1 MKWYKIAN
9 KIDPKELAMGIK
21 VEKEHLDVYK
31 EIKKIL
37 GKDTPWTL
45 DEFTEKIAKAHLK
58 EIKNYYTLLKKME
71 KDAKK

>member
-21 VEKEHLDVYK
+21 VEKEHLNIYN
-31 EIKKIL
+31 ELKKKF
-37 GKDTPWTL
+37 G
-45 DEFTEKIAKAHLK
+45 DEFVWTEDEFAEKIAKAHLK